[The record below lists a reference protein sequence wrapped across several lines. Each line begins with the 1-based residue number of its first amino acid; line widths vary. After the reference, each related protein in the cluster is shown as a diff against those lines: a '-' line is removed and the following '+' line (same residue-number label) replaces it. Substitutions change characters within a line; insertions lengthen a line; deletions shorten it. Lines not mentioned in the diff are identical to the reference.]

1 MFAQP
6 TAIYAH
12 GPGLTRRVQ
21 LVQEKLPT
29 NIQIVHYFDHGYLEE
44 ENSMIH
50 SFTVTFG
57 ANI

>member
-6 TAIYAH
+6 TAIYTH

-29 NIQIVHYFDHGYLEE
+29 LPVHLSSPQFSVAFEGGGGIVCPYIDGF
-44 ENSMIH
+44 S
-50 SFTVTFG
+50 
-57 ANI
+57 